1 MEKKVGQQDAM
12 GLGVVG
18 FMGRKNR
25 RKKRENI
32 VGEESLMV
40 RLCECVGEKKEIKE
54 NGGEIEERKRE
65 KMGEE
70 REK

>member
-1 MEKKVGQQDAM
+1 M

-18 FMGRKNR
+18 FLGRKNR
-25 RKKRENI
+25 RKKKKENI

-54 NGGEIEERKRE
+54 NGREIEEKNRE